1 MAVAYLLEQN
11 TSVNKEG
18 ERLVVKKEGKILH
31 TLHIF
36 KLDQVVVFGNVLLTP
51 AAIAYLLR
59 SCVDTVFLTR
69 SGRYIGRLQPPYS
82 KNITLRCE
90 QFRRLHEERFC
101 LETSM
106 AIVSGKIANSRTILL
121 RLNRNREGL
130 GLEDRILGLKQM
142 ARKVDEAESM
152 DALRGYEGRAAVLY
166 FEGFAKGF
174 LADGVTFKGRV
185 RRPPT
190 DPVNALLSLGYT
202 LLFNTV
208 MAVVSL
214 VGFDPFLGCLHTVEY
229 GRPSLALDLMEEW
242 RQILVDSLVLS
253 VFNLRTVT
261 PADFLTG
268 KADAEDLEE
277 NGVHEISIDEMS
289 ASGGEGSEGP
299 PPPAAVKLTDSGFRK
314 FITHF
319 ERKMNERIQ
328 YQPTGQQLAYR
339 DCIRE
344 QARHFARVVRGE
356 EKSYQPLVAR

>member
-1 MAVAYLLEQN
+1 MAVAYFLEQN

-130 GLEDRILGLKQM
+130 GLEDRILRLKQM

-152 DALRGYEGRAAVLY
+152 MLCEATKGGPQYSTSGDLP
-166 FEGFAKGF
+166 KGF
-174 LADGVTFKGRV
+174 L
-185 RRPPT
+185 
-190 DPVNALLSLGYT
+190 
-202 LLFNTV
+202 
-208 MAVVSL
+208 
-214 VGFDPFLGCLHTVEY
+214 
-229 GRPSLALDLMEEW
+229 
-242 RQILVDSLVLS
+242 
-253 VFNLRTVT
+253 
-261 PADFLTG
+261 LTG
-268 KADAEDLEE
+268 SLSKAGCA
-277 NGVHEISIDEMS
+277 
-289 ASGGEGSEGP
+289 GP
-299 PPPAAVKLTDSGFRK
+299 R
-314 FITHF
+314 
-319 ERKMNERIQ
+319 
-328 YQPTGQQLAYR
+328 PT
-339 DCIRE
+339 
-344 QARHFARVVRGE
+344 
-356 EKSYQPLVAR
+356 P